1 MSPLAWMLLSTTAA
15 GACIALGGLAAV
27 NLRRRPNWLENEF
40 RHGVIAFGGGVL
52 LAAVVLV
59 LLPQGLA
66 ALGDAW
72 AVAACFVGGGVAVYA
87 VERQLGLR
95 RRESPQFAAMLL
107 DYVPE
112 SLALGGMF
120 AAGVRQGALLALL
133 IGLQNLPEGFNA
145 YRERVAARGARPA
158 VVLGQMALLAPLGP
172 LLALLSWC
180 LLADRPGVLGGI
192 MLAAAGGILYLIF
205 QDIAPAARLQ
215 RHRAPPLGAVL
226 GFCAALLGQRL
237 LEG

>member
-1 MSPLAWMLLSTTAA
+1 MTPFAWMLLSTTAA
-15 GACIALGGLAAV
+15 GGCIVLGGLAAV
-27 NLRRRPNWLENEF
+27 NLRRRPNWLENEL
-40 RHGVIAFGGGVL
+40 RHGIIAFGGGVL
-52 LAAVVLV
+52 LAAVALV

-66 ALGDAW
+66 AVTHPL
-72 AVAACFVGGGVAVYA
+72 AVATCFVGGGVTVYA
-87 VERQLGLR
+87 VERRLGLR

-120 AAGVRQGALLALL
+120 AAGVAQAPLLALL

-145 YRERVAARGARPA
+145 YRERIAVRGTRPA
-158 VVLGQMALLAPLGP
+158 TVLRQMALLTLVGP
-172 LLALLSWC
+172 LLAALSWWW
-180 LLADRPGVLGGI
+180 LADQPAVLGGI

-205 QDIAPAARLQ
+205 QDIAPMSRLQ

-226 GFCAALLGQRL
+226 GFCLALVGQRL
-237 LEG
+237 VEG

>member
-1 MSPLAWMLLSTTAA
+1 MTPFAWMLLSTTAA
-15 GACIALGGLAAV
+15 GACIVLGGLAAV
-27 NLRRRPNWLENEF
+27 NLRRRPHWLDNEW
-40 RHGVIAFGGGVL
+40 RHGIIAFGGGVL
-52 LAAVVLV
+52 LAAVALV

-66 ALGDAW
+66 ALSNPF

-87 VERQLGLR
+87 VERRLGLR

-120 AAGVRQGALLALL
+120 AAGVAQAPLLALL

-145 YRERVAARGARPA
+145 YRERMAVRGTRPA
-158 VVLGQMALLAPLGP
+158 TVLGQMAGLTLLGP
-172 LLALLSWC
+172 ALAALSWWF
-180 LLADRPGVLGGI
+180 LADHPAVLGAL
-192 MLAAAGGILYLIF
+192 MLAASGGILYLIF
-205 QDIAPAARLQ
+205 QDIAPMSRLQ

-226 GFCAALLGQRL
+226 GFCVALVGQRL
-237 LEG
+237 VEG